1 MCWLPQKMKI
11 PLNIKLKILWMICYN
26 TIPNH
31 LKKLDMYIYKFF
43 KAICNIL
50 SYNNGSLIFS
60 ADCTVFL
67 ATSNHHKMNV

>member
-1 MCWLPQKMKI
+1 
-11 PLNIKLKILWMICYN
+11 MICYN